1 MVFLFPRQV
10 NLRRWCLHRLR
21 ATSVRHI
28 PSFSS
33 LSSARIL
40 ALVLGLSTG
49 FVVTGCGGGSSGS
62 SSGGSGGGG
71 GNNTP
76 TPSVTTISPTST
88 AAGSSALTLTVN
100 GSGFLN
106 SSVVEVNGVAEST
119 TFVSASQLTATV
131 PASQLTNGAEL
142 AVAVLNGSLSSGT
155 AAPVNLEVDNP
166 SPVISSL
173 SPTTELLGTSS
184 LSVTVTGTGFVPSTV
199 IDVNGAARTST
210 FTSATQVSV
219 TLTAADVTAAGSL
232 SLTAVNAKPGG
243 GTSASA
249 ALAVNNPSVGPIQLS
264 PSVLTVGSTAPETVT
279 VTGSTFVP
287 NSVVQVNGSARA
299 TTYVNPT
306 TLTFVATIADQ
317 SVTGQ
322 LAVTVSNPPPGG
334 GASPVTVLT
343 IAPPSQTPV
352 LTSVAPNSFVAG
364 SPDTTIVVYG
374 MGLVTGSTVQWNG
387 TNLATSPYFAGS
399 LTAVVPASDLATA
412 GTASVTVNS
421 PTANPSLS
429 NALTVNI
436 VTPPAPTLTQIYPGG
451 GPINTATA
459 ITLSGTGFT
468 PLTTVQVNGATIPSV
483 FGNSSQIT
491 STIPASSVATPGNVN
506 ITVTTPAPGGGTS
519 SSLVFTAFVAIANND
534 IVYNSSD
541 GLLYASVPVSGVG
554 SGGNSVVGIDPVT
567 GNVMRQIQVGS
578 NPNKLALS
586 SDGTQLFVG
595 LDGAA
600 SVAQVNL
607 TTGKVVNQFSLGGGN
622 GVYNPP
628 STASYLAA
636 VPGSPNSVVVA
647 MTGGFGNGAG
657 VSIFDSGVARTNTA
671 SGFGVGPL
679 SFGSSSSTLYLANGS
694 TIEQLTVGASGITAS
709 TTLASLSGQVN
720 SIQYDNGRLYLST
733 GQVLNASTG
742 TLLGTFYSSG
752 NTVANGPI
760 VSDSTLGRA
769 FIGVTNFSNA
779 GQVFSF
785 DESTFN
791 QLSNIPVNG
800 IGTQGYPTG
809 FGKIVRWGQTGLALS
824 AQFSSFSST
833 NELFI
838 FQGSLVKDISSSP
851 ADLSVALT
859 APTAATT
866 GTPIS
871 FVATVSNLG
880 PNPAVNA
887 TVALALD
894 SSLIVNSITT
904 TQGSCG
910 TGTQF
915 TCDLGT
921 LANGTSATVTVSATP
936 TTAATLAGTAAVS
949 STSYDPTATNNQ
961 ASTSTAV
968 TGSLYGAVPSVS
980 TISPNLVQAG
990 SGDFTLTVN
999 GIGFNTDSVVNLGT
1013 TALTTT
1019 YVGATQLTA
1028 IVPAAQI
1035 ANYGWG
1041 PITVT
1046 NPTPGGGTSQVVP
1059 LTIYNLVNVPANSI
1073 LLDPYSQTVYAT
1085 IPSTA
1090 TSLTGNSVV
1099 TINPVTGAVGTPVL
1113 VGSQPTVMTETS
1125 DGNYLYIGLAG
1136 ADSLAQFNLQS
1147 QSLTATIPV
1156 SFTQYSTTS
1165 GVPPTSLA
1173 AMPGSDTTLA
1183 IGGVTSGW
1191 GQFGIFD
1198 ISGNT
1203 GSFRSNLSGIYE
1215 GVNPVFADASHL
1227 YAFDSQ
1233 TSGAEFYRYS
1243 VNSSG
1248 LTEVDGTTLD
1258 GMGGGFQLA
1267 NGFVYGGNGGIANP
1281 STTPPSQVA
1290 TLPRVDF
1297 YESGIDGYGV
1307 ALTADPSL
1315 QKEFLMLENTA
1326 GTWAYG
1332 LVRYD
1337 LTTYTPEA
1345 VLEMPQSLS
1354 STEAAWSMYR
1364 WGQDGLVMLSSA
1376 QSFVQNPPTVGVML
1390 LRGPFVAPQELQ
1402 TGSAA
1407 ALTSSSATTIS
1418 HGTGNTM
1425 LTLTG
1430 SNLLPGVAVT
1440 WNGSYRTTTIVD
1452 ASHVTV
1458 AIPASDLANAGT
1470 ASLVATNPGAS
1481 ASNAL
1486 QVTIN

>member
-1 MVFLFPRQV
+1 M
-10 NLRRWCLHRLR
+10 
-21 ATSVRHI
+21 
-28 PSFSS
+28 
-33 LSSARIL
+33 
-40 ALVLGLSTG
+40 
-49 FVVTGCGGGSSGS
+49 
-62 SSGGSGGGG
+62 
-71 GNNTP
+71 
-76 TPSVTTISPTST
+76 
-88 AAGSSALTLTVN
+88 N
-100 GSGFLN
+100 GS
-106 SSVVEVNGVAEST
+106 V
-119 TFVSASQLTATV
+119 
-131 PASQLTNGAEL
+131 
-142 AVAVLNGSLSSGT
+142 SSGT
-155 AAPVNLEVDNP
+155 ATPVNLEVDNP
-166 SPVISSL
+166 LPVISSL
-173 SPTTELLGTSS
+173 SPSAELLGTSS
-184 LSVTVTGTGFVPSTV
+184 LSVTVTGTGFVPTTA
-199 IDVNGAARTST
+199 IDVNGASRTTT
-210 FTSATQVSV
+210 FASATQVSV
-219 TLTAADVTAAGSL
+219 ALTAADVAATGSL

-243 GTSASA
+243 GTSAST
-249 ALAVNNPSVGPIQLS
+249 ALTVDNPPVGLIQLS
-264 PSVLTVGSTAPETVT
+264 PSVLTVGSTAPEAVT
-279 VTGSTFVP
+279 VTGGTFVP

-322 LAVTVSNPPPGG
+322 LAVTVSSPPPGG
-334 GASPVTVLT
+334 GASPIAVLT

-352 LTSVAPNSFVAG
+352 LTSVTPNSIVAG
-364 SPDTTIVVYG
+364 SPDTTIIVYG
-374 MGLVTGSTVQWNG
+374 TSLVTGSTVQWNG
-387 TNLATSPYFAGS
+387 SNLPTSPYFAGS
-399 LTAVVPASDLATA
+399 LTAVVPASDLATV
-412 GTASVTVNS
+412 GTANVTVNS

-429 NALTVNI
+429 NALTINI
-436 VTPPAPTLTQIYPGG
+436 TTPPAPTLAQIYPGG
-451 GPINTATA
+451 GPIDTATA

-468 PLTTVQVNGATIPSV
+468 PLTAVEVNGATIPSV
-483 FGNSSQIT
+483 FVGSTQIT
-491 STIPASSVATPGNVN
+491 STIPASSVATPGNFN
-506 ITVTTPAPGGGTS
+506 ISVTTPAPGGGTS
-519 SSLVFTAFVAIANND
+519 SPLVFTAYVAITNND
-534 IVYNSSD
+534 IVYNPID

-586 SDGTQLFVG
+586 TDGTQLFVG

-607 TTGKVVNQFSLGGGN
+607 TTGAVVNQFSLGGGQ

-628 STASYLAA
+628 STAGYLAA
-636 VPGSPNSVVVA
+636 VPGSPNSVAVA
-647 MTGGFGNGAG
+647 MTSGLGNGAA
-657 VSIFDSGVARTNTA
+657 VSIFDSGVARPNTSTTA
-671 SGFGVGPL
+671 GEGPL

-694 TIEQLTVGASGITAS
+694 TIEQLTVGATGITAS
-709 TTLASLSGQVN
+709 TNLASLSGQVS

-742 TLLGTFYSSG
+742 ALLGTFYSSG
-752 NTVANGPI
+752 NTAANGPI

-769 FIGVTNFSNA
+769 FVGVTNYSNA

-785 DESTFN
+785 DEGTFN
-791 QLSNIPVNG
+791 QLSSIPVNG
-800 IGTQGYPTG
+800 VGTQGYPTN
-809 FGKIVRWGQTGLALS
+809 FAKIVRWGQTGLALG
-824 AQFSSFSST
+824 AQFSAYSST

-838 FQGSLVKDISSSP
+838 FQGPLVKDISSSP
-851 ADLSVALT
+851 ADLSISLT

-871 FVATVSNLG
+871 FVATVNNQG
-880 PNPAVNA
+880 PNQAENA
-887 TVALALD
+887 TLALSLD
-894 SSLIVNSITT
+894 SSLIVNSITP

-915 TCDLGT
+915 TCDLGN
-921 LANGTSATVTVSATP
+921 LAKAASATVTVSATP
-936 TTAATLAGTAAVS
+936 TTATTIAGTATVS
-949 STSYDPTATNNQ
+949 STSYDPTTTNNQ
-961 ASTSTAV
+961 ATTSTTV
-968 TGSLYGAVPSVS
+968 TGSFYGAVPSIS
-980 TISPNLVQAG
+980 AISPDLVQAG
-990 SGDFTLTVN
+990 SGDFTLTVD
-999 GIGFNTDSVVNLGT
+999 GVGFSADSVVNLGA

-1028 IVPAAQI
+1028 AVPAAQI

-1041 PITVT
+1041 AITVT
-1046 NPTPGGGTSQVVP
+1046 NPTPGGGASQVVH
-1059 LTIYNLVNVPANSI
+1059 LTVYDLVNVPANSI
-1073 LLDPYSQTVYAT
+1073 LFDPYSRQIYAT

-1090 TSLTGNSVV
+1090 TNLTGNSVV

-1165 GVPPTSLA
+1165 GVAPTSLA
-1173 AMPGSDTTLA
+1173 TMPGTDTTLA

-1203 GSFRSNLSGIYE
+1203 GSFRSNLSGIYD

-1243 VNSSG
+1243 VNASG
-1248 LTEVDGTTLD
+1248 LTEIDGTTLD
-1258 GMGGGFQLA
+1258 GMGGFQGAIQLA
-1267 NGFVYGGNGGIANP
+1267 GGLVYGGGGGIANP

-1290 TLPRVDF
+1290 TLPLVDF
-1297 YESGIDGYGV
+1297 YESGINGYSV
-1307 ALTADPSL
+1307 AIAPDPSL
-1315 QKEFLMLENTA
+1315 QREFLMLENTA

-1332 LVRYD
+1332 LVRYN

-1345 VLEMPQSLS
+1345 LLDMPQSLS
-1354 STEAAWSMYR
+1354 STEAGWTMYR
-1364 WGQDGLVMLSSA
+1364 WGQDGLALLSSA
-1376 QSFVQNPPTVGVML
+1376 QSFIQNPPTVEVML

-1402 TGSAA
+1402 TESAA
-1407 ALTSSSATTIS
+1407 TLTSSSAPTIA
-1418 HGTGNTM
+1418 HGSGNTM

-1430 SNLLPGVAVT
+1430 SNFLPGVAVT

-1452 ASHVTV
+1452 ATHVSV
-1458 AIPASDLANAGT
+1458 AIPASDLASAGT
-1470 ASLVATNPGAS
+1470 ASLVATNPGAP
-1481 ASNAL
+1481 ASSAL
-1486 QVTIN
+1486 QITIN